1 MRIGELKVRYVT
13 KIASIL
19 TVALATTVGAGVV
32 ATVHP
37 GTAMAQAAPVLIAV
51 IDSKGIMTQSTVG
64 KGLQAAGNQR
74 LKQLEDDTQKRR
86 DSLAKQSQLLEQQ
99 RATMTPQ
106 DYQNKRG
113 DLIKQDDQMRQDYQ
127 NKRRALDTAVN
138 GALEQIQTQSLVI
151 VKQIV
156 QQKNITMV
164 LYKEAV
170 AWGPNVVDITPDVVA
185 QLNQKLPSVKF

>member
-1 MRIGELKVRYVT
+1 VRYVT

-19 TVALATTVGAGVV
+19 TVALATTVGAGL
-32 ATVHP
+32 ASTVHP
-37 GTAMAQAAPVLIAV
+37 GIAEAQAAPVIIAV

-74 LKQLEDDTQKRR
+74 LQALETDTQKRR
-86 DSLAKQSQLLEQQ
+86 DALAKQGQLLEQQ

-113 DLIKQDDQMRQDYQ
+113 DLIKQDDQLRQDYQ

-138 GALEQIQTQSLVI
+138 GALDQIQVKSLAI

-156 QQKNITMV
+156 QQKSITMV

-185 QLNQKLPSVKF
+185 QLNQQLPSVKF

>member
-1 MRIGELKVRYVT
+1 VRYVT

-19 TVALATTVGAGVV
+19 TVALATTVGAGLV

-37 GTAMAQAAPVLIAV
+37 GIAAAQAAPAVVIAV

-106 DYQNKRG
+106 DYQNKRA

-138 GALEQIQTQSLVI
+138 GALEQIQTQSLAI